1 MADLAA
7 RKRVIRHA
15 AQTIRGDRMTV
26 IERWWRVTP
35 QPNLNRKVTWTPE
48 MPVLEASWEGAS
60 VAGPFVLESHLEG
73 AVKALETIA
82 YSTEHSLP
90 PQTAYELAVV
100 AQEALSA
107 LALPSPSSDLPKETP

>member
-73 AVKALETIA
+73 AVKALEHIA
-82 YSTEHSLP
+82 ESAEHPSLTVRTTEYLGH
-90 PQTAYELAVV
+90 V
-100 AQEALSA
+100 AREALAA
-107 LALPSPSSDLPKETP
+107 LPLPSPDLPKETP